1 MLFIITSFN
10 NMSFHVVRRKLYVL
24 GPGPRCRKTYYLLLK
39 TYNLKIFRCLYRRC
53 PPLPIPNREVK
64 PARADGT
71 AVTCGRVGRCQILK
85 GPITK
90 VVGPLFLPPFFLT
103 ERPCAWPGQQKDRGT
118 GNCLGHLCDGS
129 WSTATILLGPIS
141 CALNL
146 RFIRFIG

>member
-1 MLFIITSFN
+1 
-10 NMSFHVVRRKLYVL
+10 MSFHVVRRKLYVL

-90 VVGPLFLPPFFLT
+90 VVGPLFLPHFFLT
-103 ERPCAWPGQQKDRGT
+103 ECPRAWPGPCRTAVYSVHRMRPDLVVPQQQ
-118 GNCLGHLCDGS
+118 LQGS
-129 WSTATILLGPIS
+129 LMDNRHQVV
-141 CALNL
+141 NL
-146 RFIRFIG
+146 QFIPFIG